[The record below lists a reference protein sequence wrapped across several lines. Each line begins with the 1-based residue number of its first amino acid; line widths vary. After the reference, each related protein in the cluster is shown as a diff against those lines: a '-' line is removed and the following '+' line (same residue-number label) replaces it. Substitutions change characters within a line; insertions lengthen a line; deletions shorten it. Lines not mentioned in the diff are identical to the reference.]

1 MARGSISPPARKPM
15 NDVTGVRGNDK
26 LDRVVGASV
35 RKSRPDP
42 KPMRQMQNSAR
53 DEFLR
58 KQASEARNATK
69 AIAQAKLLADKAGL
83 GEAADDESAPTT
95 PTAVSPPEA
104 AAAPPSLGNTGKPTN
119 NKRKSRPSDE
129 QDEEVAPKKLKS
141 GVATNGGKSRTPT
154 RDRVVAKA
162 RDTRARASRASGAVE
177 KSKAV
182 KNESKAAKARAPK
195 KRKAVELLE
204 EHYSNTILD
213 APAKRIK
220 RTTLSGLKNETKLAC
235 FSNSVIQVLDGI
247 LEGKDLD
254 QVFGPVQNVN
264 FPGITQGDLNLIA
277 SAGSRP
283 TRSVKVKK
291 AMLLQSIREAGVD
304 ANTNVKN
311 QLRKVLE
318 ELRYGA
324 SSQPVAAFLMRMV
337 MAFEPA
343 SENETEESVAA
354 RESMSGETQQDC
366 FEYYQALLDKLCDG
380 ANANTGNSL
389 ADLVEIS
396 NTNKDIC
403 SNGCDLDQS
412 PDVAKTNS
420 HILRI
425 EPMEKKEKLGTATA
439 PEGEKQKQPFSLQAR
454 IDSSMKSISDQICTK
469 CGTGQ
474 IEKEIVV
481 TATPES
487 LIIKVDRVGYNKK
500 TKQPI
505 KHMGPVE
512 LPEDGK
518 VTFADREYQLSA
530 VVFHNGE
537 TPHEGHYRVCRKYGK
552 YWQRISVGEVTA
564 VKPGFMTNTANTA
577 APPRPQATSPTRS
590 LTYATKTSNEEQQHA
605 YITSSAPPRA
615 HLSCATTP
623 MPKLKPTYPAT
634 LITRIGRHS
643 YNTQHHKAS
652 APPPNSR
659 AKPSQ
664 QSEN

>member
-1 MARGSISPPARKPM
+1 MARGSISPPARKAM
-15 NDVTGVRGNDK
+15 NDVTGLRGNDD
-26 LDRVVGASV
+26 LARVAQKII
-35 RKSRPDP
+35 RKKKPVD
-42 KPMRQMQNSAR
+42 PMRKMHNPAR
-53 DEFLR
+53 DAYVL
-58 KQASEARNATK
+58 KQASDARNATK

-83 GEAADDESAPTT
+83 GEAADDGSAPTT
-95 PTAVSPPEA
+95 HTTVSPPEVA
-104 AAAPPSLGNTGKPTN
+104 TAPPSLGNTGKPTN
-119 NKRKSRPSDE
+119 NKRKSRSSDE
-129 QDEEVAPKKLKS
+129 QDEEIAPKKRKS
-141 GVATNGGKSRTPT
+141 GVVANDGGKSRTPT

-162 RDTRARASRASGAVE
+162 REAKGRASRISGAVE

-182 KNESKAAKARAPK
+182 RTQRSAARKPSVPK

-235 FSNSVIQVLDGI
+235 FSNSVILVLDGI

-254 QVFGPVQNVN
+254 QFLGSLNDTS
-264 FPGITQGDLNLIA
+264 FPGITQGDLDLIA
-277 SAGSRP
+277 SAGNP
-283 TRSVKVKK
+283 ATRSVRVKK

-318 ELRYGA
+318 ELRYGS

-354 RESMSGETQQDC
+354 REAMSGESQQDC
-366 FEYYQALLDKLCDG
+366 FEYYQALLDKLCNG
-380 ANANTGNSL
+380 SNANNGDSL

-403 SNGCDLDQS
+403 SNSCDLDQS
-412 PDVAKTNS
+412 PDVAKTNF

-425 EPMEKKEKLGTATA
+425 EPVEKKEKLDTATA
-439 PEGEKQKQPFSLQAR
+439 PEGEKQKQPFSLQTR
-454 IDSSMKSISDQICTK
+454 IDSSMKSTSDQICTK

-518 VTFADREYQLSA
+518 VTFAGREYQLSA
-530 VVFHNGE
+530 VVLHDGP

-552 YWQRISVGEVTA
+552 YWQRISDGEVKA
-564 VKPGFMTNTANTA
+564 VKPGFMTNIANTA
-577 APPRPQATSPTRS
+577 DQ
-590 LTYATKTSNEEQQHA
+590 
-605 YITSSAPPRA
+605 
-615 HLSCATTP
+615 CA
-623 MPKLKPTYPAT
+623 MLLLK
-634 LITRIGRHS
+634 RV
-643 YNTQHHKAS
+643 
-652 APPPNSR
+652 
-659 AKPSQ
+659 
-664 QSEN
+664 

>member
-35 RKSRPDP
+35 RKSRPAP
-42 KPMRQMQNSAR
+42 QPMRKMQNPDR
-53 DEFLR
+53 DEFLHR
-58 KQASEARNATK
+58 QASEARNATK

-95 PTAVSPPEA
+95 PTAVTPLEA

-119 NKRKSRPSDE
+119 NKRKSRSIDE
-129 QDEEVAPKKLKS
+129 QDDEVPLKKLKS
-141 GVATNGGKSRTPT
+141 GIVANEGGKSRNPT
-154 RDRVVAKA
+154 KDRVVAKA
-162 RDTRARASRASGAVE
+162 REAKGRASRISGAVE

-182 KNESKAAKARAPK
+182 RSEHSAARKPSVPK
-195 KRKAVELLE
+195 KRKVVELLE

-220 RTTLSGLKNETKLAC
+220 RTTLSGLKNETKLVC

-254 QVFGPVQNVN
+254 QVFGPVQDVN

-354 RESMSGETQQDC
+354 REAMSGESQQDC

-380 ANANTGNSL
+380 SNTNNGDSL

-412 PDVAKTNS
+412 PDVAKTNF

-425 EPMEKKEKLGTATA
+425 EPVEKKEKLGTAAA
-439 PEGEKQKQPFSLQAR
+439 PEGEKQKQPFSLQTR

-500 TKQPI
+500 TKQSI

-530 VVFHNGE
+530 VVFHDGE
-537 TPHEGHYRVCRKYGK
+537 VPHEGHYRVCRKYGK
-552 YWQRISVGEVTA
+552 YWQRISDGEVTA
-564 VKPGFMTNTANTA
+564 VKPGFMTNTANTTG
-577 APPRPQATSPTRS
+577 Q
-590 LTYATKTSNEEQQHA
+590 
-605 YITSSAPPRA
+605 
-615 HLSCATTP
+615 CA
-623 MPKLKPTYPAT
+623 MLLLK
-634 LITRIGRHS
+634 RV
-643 YNTQHHKAS
+643 
-652 APPPNSR
+652 
-659 AKPSQ
+659 
-664 QSEN
+664 

>member
-15 NDVTGVRGNDK
+15 DDVSNVRGNDD
-26 LDRVVGASV
+26 LARVAQKII
-35 RKSRPDP
+35 RKKKPDEFMLRMP
-42 KPMRQMQNSAR
+42 NPAR
-53 DEFLR
+53 DAYVL
-58 KQASEARNATK
+58 KQASDARNATK

-83 GEAADDESAPTT
+83 GEAADDESAPIT
-95 PTAVSPPEA
+95 PTAVTPPEL

-141 GVATNGGKSRTPT
+141 GVATNGGKSRNPT
-154 RDRVVAKA
+154 KDRVVAKA
-162 RDTRARASRASGAVE
+162 REAKGRASRISGAVE

-182 KNESKAAKARAPK
+182 RSERSAARKPSVPK

-254 QVFGPVQNVN
+254 QVFGPVQDVN

-277 SAGSRP
+277 SAGSRS

-324 SSQPVAAFLMRMV
+324 SSQPVAAFLMLMV

-380 ANANTGNSL
+380 SNANNGNSL

-396 NTNKDIC
+396 NTNNDIC

-412 PDVAKTNS
+412 PDVAKTNF

-425 EPMEKKEKLGTATA
+425 EPVEKEKLGTATA

-454 IDSSMKSISDQICTK
+454 IDSSMKSTSDQICTK

-481 TATPES
+481 TATPEN

-505 KHMGPVE
+505 KHMGPVK

-552 YWQRISVGEVTA
+552 YWQRISDGEVTA

-577 APPRPQATSPTRS
+577 GQ
-590 LTYATKTSNEEQQHA
+590 
-605 YITSSAPPRA
+605 
-615 HLSCATTP
+615 CA
-623 MPKLKPTYPAT
+623 MLLLK
-634 LITRIGRHS
+634 RV
-643 YNTQHHKAS
+643 
-652 APPPNSR
+652 
-659 AKPSQ
+659 
-664 QSEN
+664 